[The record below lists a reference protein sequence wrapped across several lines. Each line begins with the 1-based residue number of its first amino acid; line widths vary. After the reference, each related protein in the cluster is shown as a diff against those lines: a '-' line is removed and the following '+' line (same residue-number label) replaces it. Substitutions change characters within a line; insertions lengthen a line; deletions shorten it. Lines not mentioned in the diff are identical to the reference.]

1 MSRGARRPEWDGDEL
16 RGRLR
21 QYDRAPFLDLLSHW
35 LENAP
40 SADAIEKLATRSPDK
55 YISALTQL
63 ARIAGFTEK
72 SEATVDINVHISQM
86 SDSQLED
93 YIRANMGVI
102 EGTLAPNGEAVGQS
116 VQLPAPLPSA
126 ALTDSTLGALS
137 ENGTDAEHQV
147 EIVPASIDL
156 MEEHSTEAIIRHIFK
171 RADADRDPST

>member
-1 MSRGARRPEWDGDEL
+1 MTAVNSRRPQWDGDEL

-40 SADAIEKLATRSPDK
+40 SADAIDKLATRSPDK

-93 YIRANMGVI
+93 YIRANMNVI
-102 EGTLAPNGEAVGQS
+102 EGTIAEGDGKSA
-116 VQLPAPLPSA
+116 QLPEPMSLPA
-126 ALTDSTLGALS
+126 ITDSTVVVDNLGQGTLS
-137 ENGTDAEHQV
+137 KTGTDAEHQV
-147 EIVPASIDL
+147 DL
-156 MEEHSTEAIIRHIFK
+156 MEEHSAEAIIRHIFK
-171 RADADRDPST
+171 RTDADRDPST